1 MNTGIES
8 LFADPENL
16 DSGDV
21 LLRALTRMFAE
32 TSNSPALLQPGRVPG
47 SGGPNLQ
54 DRYRALV
61 EQIPAVI
68 FMAPLDGGLGEAYVS
83 PQIEQAIG
91 FRQEEWLGDP
101 VLWYRQIHP
110 DDKARWSAEAAQML
124 MTGNTLKS
132 TYRVLSRDGR
142 VIWFRCEVRI
152 MRMNNGQPWFIH
164 GVGFDVTD
172 LKQTEES
179 LQHERNFVSAILDTV
194 GALVLV
200 LDPEGHIIRW
210 NRACEHITGYSSGE
224 LQDKYVWDIFMLPDD
239 PRRFQ
244 LMLREAQTADA
255 PSQHEANLL
264 TRKGEQ
270 RLIAWSGAILPRRSG
285 DPVYTIVTGID
296 ITERKR
302 LEQRELERQAAKVDE
317 TLDLLQRLIDS
328 MSEGLLLLDPSGRIV
343 RTNRAA
349 SQILRRK
356 LQPIVGLRISDIFVN
371 KEVPTSPFDPRFAAK
386 GSFYLETGLQL
397 VDGNAFPAS
406 LSCVRVNDKEDH
418 ITGLLLVVQDITE
431 RKQSEE
437 MLRRTEKLATA
448 GRLAASIAHEINN
461 PLESVTNLLY
471 LMKKN
476 PSKVERYLELAIQEL
491 SRVIHI
497 SKQTL
502 GFYRDTTVPVSVD
515 IADLLENVLYLYTR
529 RLESRDIRLE
539 TKFDRQANILAFAG
553 EIRQVFS
560 NLISNALDAMP
571 SGGRLILKVICG
583 HSWKDPQ
590 VPGIHV
596 TVADTGMGIAPEH
609 KKNIFEAFYT
619 TKTDIGTGLGL
630 WVTQGIIQKHKG
642 SIRFRSTTRPGNS
655 GTVFSV
661 FLPQGEQDACEP
673 TAS

>member
-1 MNTGIES
+1 
-8 LFADPENL
+8 
-16 DSGDV
+16 
-21 LLRALTRMFAE
+21 
-32 TSNSPALLQPGRVPG
+32 
-47 SGGPNLQ
+47 
-54 DRYRALV
+54 
-61 EQIPAVI
+61 
-68 FMAPLDGGLGEAYVS
+68 
-83 PQIEQAIG
+83 
-91 FRQEEWLGDP
+91 
-101 VLWYRQIHP
+101 
-110 DDKARWSAEAAQML
+110 
-124 MTGNTLKS
+124 
-132 TYRVLSRDGR
+132 
-142 VIWFRCEVRI
+142 
-152 MRMNNGQPWFIH
+152 
-164 GVGFDVTD
+164 
-172 LKQTEES
+172 
-179 LQHERNFVSAILDTV
+179 
-194 GALVLV
+194 
-200 LDPEGHIIRW
+200 
-210 NRACEHITGYSSGE
+210 
-224 LQDKYVWDIFMLPDD
+224 
-239 PRRFQ
+239 
-244 LMLREAQTADA
+244 
-255 PSQHEANLL
+255 
-264 TRKGEQ
+264 
-270 RLIAWSGAILPRRSG
+270 
-285 DPVYTIVTGID
+285 
-296 ITERKR
+296 
-302 LEQRELERQAAKVDE
+302 
-317 TLDLLQRLIDS
+317 
-328 MSEGLLLLDPSGRIV
+328 
-343 RTNRAA
+343 
-349 SQILRRK
+349 
-356 LQPIVGLRISDIFVN
+356 
-371 KEVPTSPFDPRFAAK
+371 
-386 GSFYLETGLQL
+386 L

>member
-1 MNTGIES
+1 MNTDIES
-8 LFADPENL
+8 ILAASENSN
-16 DSGDV
+16 SGDV
-21 LLRALTRMFAE
+21 LLSALTRMFGEIPDGSA
-32 TSNSPALLQPGRVPG
+32 SLQPGRLSTG
-47 SGGPNLQ
+47 SGPNLR

-68 FMAPLDGGLGEAYVS
+68 FMAPLDGGMGEAYVS

-91 FRQEEWLGDP
+91 FSQEEWLGDP

-132 TYRVLSRDGR
+132 TYRVLARDGR
-142 VIWFRCEVRI
+142 IIWFRCEVRI
-152 MRMNNGQPWFIH
+152 MRTNDGQPWFIH

-172 LKQTEES
+172 LKQAEES
-179 LQHERNFVSAILDTV
+179 LHQERNFVSAILDTV

-200 LDPEGHIIRW
+200 LDQEGHIIRC
-210 NRACEHITGYSSGE
+210 NRAYEHITGYSFAE
-224 LQDKYVWDIFMLPDD
+224 LKDKYVWDFFMVPDD
-239 PRRFQ
+239 AGRFQ
-244 LMLREAQTADA
+244 SMLREAQTGHVPDEY
-255 PSQHEANLL
+255 EAHLL
-264 TRKGEQ
+264 THKSEQ
-270 RLIAWSGAILPRRSG
+270 RLIAWSGTILPRRNG
-285 DPVYTIVTGID
+285 DPLYTIFTGLD

-302 LEQRELERQAAKVDE
+302 LELRELQRQAAKVDE

-328 MSEGLLLLDPSGRIV
+328 MSEGLLLLDLSGRVV

-349 SQILRRK
+349 SAILRWNG
-356 LQPIVGLRISDIFVN
+356 QMIVGLPLSGIFSN
-371 KEVPTSPFDPRFAAK
+371 SEIPASPFDVRFADK
-386 GSFYLETGLQL
+386 GSIYLETGLQL
-397 VDGNAFPAS
+397 ADGQFFPAS
-406 LSCVRVNDKEDH
+406 ISCVRVVDKAGNV
-418 ITGLLLVVQDITE
+418 TGLLLVIQDITE

-476 PSKVERYLELAIQEL
+476 PSKVGRYLDLAMQEL
-491 SRVIHI
+491 NRVIHI

-502 GFYRDTTVPVSVD
+502 GFYRDTTAPVSVNV
-515 IADLLENVLYLYTR
+515 AELLESVLFLYAR
-529 RLESRDIRLE
+529 RLESRAITVRTE
-539 TKFDRQANILAFAG
+539 FDRNTNISVFAG

-571 SGGRLILKVICG
+571 SSGTLILKVAPG
-583 HSWKDPQ
+583 HRWKDPR
-590 VPGIHV
+590 VAGVHV
-596 TVADTGMGIAPEH
+596 TVADTGLGIAPEH

-619 TKTDIGTGLGL
+619 TKMDVGTGLGL

-642 SIRFRSTTRPGNS
+642 SIRFRSSTRPGNN

-661 FLPQGEQDACEP
+661 FLPQGQQESHEQI
-673 TAS
+673 AS